1 MWAFDGDRVTVAQKY
16 KASLLEHKDNAT
28 QMIECFIN
36 YASHYKTKHVL
47 FTLGSDFT
55 FVVEN
60 TLISTAKSFKV
71 VSATGTGDDS
81 FGAPE
86 LVAEPQ
92 LD

>member
-28 QMIECFIN
+28 HMIECFIN

-55 FVVEN
+55 FQQADV
-60 TLISTAKSFKV
+60 TYKYIDLIV
-71 VSATGTGDDS
+71 
-81 FGAPE
+81 
-86 LVAEPQ
+86 
-92 LD
+92 

>member
-28 QMIECFIN
+28 HMIECFIN

-55 FVVEN
+55 F
-60 TLISTAKSFKV
+60 
-71 VSATGTGDDS
+71 
-81 FGAPE
+81 
-86 LVAEPQ
+86 
-92 LD
+92 